1 MSLTHMHTQKNIKE
15 SQLSCTTFRLII
27 LHIINIP
34 HHELSTLSKRE
45 QAIMKYSW
53 FINLTT
59 EKQTMATRG
68 VWHPLLPN
76 TEVSNTTVSAT
87 RSALQQEAAI
97 RRRRRADIQV
107 NVVIPTH
114 NFCSLVFVFFKNLCL
129 TEIRWKGNVAG
140 FLHLAQISYCLS
152 LCGALST
159 MCQTP
164 RCFEFK
170 KKKDEEGEKYPMKM
184 KLWQGDKS
192 HHCFSSVLL
201 EDRSRRGG
209 RKRKMKI
216 TRVKGEKVRMESKT
230 ETTRVGRG
238 MQEGQRPA
246 SLPISPS
253 QPLMLP
259 R

>member
-1 MSLTHMHTQKNIKE
+1 
-15 SQLSCTTFRLII
+15 
-27 LHIINIP
+27 
-34 HHELSTLSKRE
+34 
-45 QAIMKYSW
+45 MKYSW

-114 NFCSLVFVFFKNLCL
+114 NFCSLVFVFLFFLKNLCL
-129 TEIRWKGNVAG
+129 TEITWKGNVAG
-140 FLHLAQISYCLS
+140 FLHLAQISYCLL

-164 RCFEFK
+164 RCFELK
-170 KKKDEEGEKYPMKM
+170 KKKKKTKKGKKYPMEM

-209 RKRKMKI
+209 ER
-216 TRVKGEKVRMESKT
+216 EKWR
-230 ETTRVGRG
+230 
-238 MQEGQRPA
+238 
-246 SLPISPS
+246 
-253 QPLMLP
+253 
-259 R
+259 

>member
-34 HHELSTLSKRE
+34 HHEPSTLSKRE

-114 NFCSLVFVFFKNLCL
+114 NFCSLGFLKKQTNLCL

-152 LCGALST
+152 LCDALST

-164 RCFEFK
+164 RCFELK
-170 KKKDEEGEKYPMKM
+170 KKKKTKKGKNI
-184 KLWQGDKS
+184 LWKWNCGRETN
-192 HHCFSSVLL
+192 HIVASVQCC
-201 EDRSRRGG
+201 
-209 RKRKMKI
+209 
-216 TRVKGEKVRMESKT
+216 SKT
-230 ETTRVGRG
+230 E
-238 MQEGQRPA
+238 EGGEREKW
-246 SLPISPS
+246 
-253 QPLMLP
+253 

>member
-170 KKKDEEGEKYPMKM
+170 KKKTKKGKISYENETVAGRQITSLLQFSVARRQKQKRGEKEKN
-184 KLWQGDKS
+184 
-192 HHCFSSVLL
+192 
-201 EDRSRRGG
+201 EDNQSKRR
-209 RKRKMKI
+209 
-216 TRVKGEKVRMESKT
+216 
-230 ETTRVGRG
+230 
-238 MQEGQRPA
+238 EGKNGK
-246 SLPISPS
+246 
-253 QPLMLP
+253 
-259 R
+259 

>member
-114 NFCSLVFVFFKNLCL
+114 NFCSLVFVFLFFFKNLCL

-159 MCQTP
+159 MCQ
-164 RCFEFK
+164 K
-170 KKKDEEGEKYPMKM
+170 KKTKKGKNI
-184 KLWQGDKS
+184 LWKWNCGRETN
-192 HHCFSSVLL
+192 HIIASVQCC
-201 EDRSRRGG
+201 
-209 RKRKMKI
+209 
-216 TRVKGEKVRMESKT
+216 SKT
-230 ETTRVGRG
+230 EAE
-238 MQEGQRPA
+238 EGGEREKW
-246 SLPISPS
+246 
-253 QPLMLP
+253 

>member
-1 MSLTHMHTQKNIKE
+1 
-15 SQLSCTTFRLII
+15 
-27 LHIINIP
+27 
-34 HHELSTLSKRE
+34 
-45 QAIMKYSW
+45 MKYSW

-114 NFCSLVFVFFKNLCL
+114 NFCSLVFVFLFFLKNLCL
-129 TEIRWKGNVAG
+129 TEITWKGNVAG
-140 FLHLAQISYCLS
+140 FLHLAQISYCLL

-164 RCFEFK
+164 RCFELK
-170 KKKDEEGEKYPMKM
+170 KKKKRRRRGKNILWKWNCGRETNHIIASVQCCSKTEAEEGEKEKN
-184 KLWQGDKS
+184 
-192 HHCFSSVLL
+192 
-201 EDRSRRGG
+201 EDNQSKRREG
-209 RKRKMKI
+209 K
-216 TRVKGEKVRMESKT
+216 KGK
-230 ETTRVGRG
+230 
-238 MQEGQRPA
+238 
-246 SLPISPS
+246 
-253 QPLMLP
+253 
-259 R
+259 

>member
-1 MSLTHMHTQKNIKE
+1 
-15 SQLSCTTFRLII
+15 
-27 LHIINIP
+27 
-34 HHELSTLSKRE
+34 
-45 QAIMKYSW
+45 MKYSW

-184 KLWQGDKS
+184 KLAGRQIKS
-192 HHCFSSVLL
+192 LLQFSVA
-201 EDRSRRGG
+201 RRQKQ
-209 RKRKMKI
+209 KR
-216 TRVKGEKVRMESKT
+216 GEKEKNEDNQSK
-230 ETTRVGRG
+230 RR
-238 MQEGQRPA
+238 EGKNGK
-246 SLPISPS
+246 
-253 QPLMLP
+253 
-259 R
+259 